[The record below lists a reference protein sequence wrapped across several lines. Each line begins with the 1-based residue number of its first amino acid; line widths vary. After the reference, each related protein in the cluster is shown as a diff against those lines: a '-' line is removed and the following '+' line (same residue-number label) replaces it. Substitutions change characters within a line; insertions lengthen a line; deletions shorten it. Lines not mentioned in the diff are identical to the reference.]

1 MKKAAEESLM
11 KTESQELMKP
21 LPKPTWDD
29 IGDQFE
35 TMGKIGVALAVG
47 FSAAGLFCKLAHQ
60 GRVKIPSMTSL
71 LLNAHAE
78 PSKKSSKRVAPQ
90 A

>member
-1 MKKAAEESLM
+1 MDKPEAESLV
-11 KTESQELMKP
+11 EEPGRELARP
-21 LPKPTWDD
+21 FPKPTWDEL
-29 IGDQFE
+29 GDQFE

-71 LLNAHAE
+71 LLNPDADVT
-78 PSKKSSKRVAPQ
+78 KNSSKRAS
-90 A
+90 